1 MLLRLTAVKVSVNRW
16 LKSRQG
22 KEGGRE
28 GGGGEGVWLVMR
40 DTARLLD
47 TKPPPPPQIC
57 NQALSLTQSCV
68 S

>member
-28 GGGGEGVWLVMR
+28 GGGGRECGLSCV
-40 DTARLLD
+40 TLLD
-47 TKPPPPPQIC
+47 C
-57 NQALSLTQSCV
+57 
-68 S
+68 